1 MRRILSLAV
10 MVIIGV
16 LIYNSF
22 YGTEEEKQEVQ
33 EITSELKDVGS
44 MIKDLLKSEKEKF
57 DSGKYDDIVDKL
69 KALAETAKDAGR
81 DFSDN
86 LEKIEEKK
94 KLLEVEERK
103 QIDMPQ
109 EYDTNREQEIKQEL
123 ETLLRELSEDLES
136 SN

>member
-22 YGTEEEKQEVQ
+22 YGKEEEKQEVQ